1 MSLEADFDDLL
12 RHGLVEASLPE
23 AEFTERVLQRLRRQR
38 RRRRWALGGAACV
51 AGAISGT
58 AGALAAGPWIV
69 VPPVSA
75 GTLVAAIVLAAAC
88 GVAWI
93 GGEPGPLSAGAGKD
107 LG

>member
-1 MSLEADFDDLL
+1 
-12 RHGLVEASLPE
+12 
-23 AEFTERVLQRLRRQR
+23 
-38 RRRRWALGGAACV
+38 
-51 AGAISGT
+51 
-58 AGALAAGPWIV
+58 
-69 VPPVSA
+69 VSA